1 VSGKRFHVNDTE
13 LFIDENGKKL
23 TWLDMQL
30 GIIKIPLETF
40 KAMKKYFIDNCKKNS
55 QCSDK
60 IDSWDRNISV
70 LESKATGGK

>member
-1 VSGKRFHVNDTE
+1 
-13 LFIDENGKKL
+13 
-23 TWLDMQL
+23 
-30 GIIKIPLETF
+30 
-40 KAMKKYFIDNCKKNS
+40 MKKYLIDNCKKNS